1 MENFKCVVAFVAS
14 ACFLFAQGGCSDAR
28 RQAEEYWH
36 TGMERL
42 NENDLS
48 EAAACFQKSTEL
60 KPDFA
65 PSYAGL
71 GETSLRERDYAR
83 AEKYFTEALDLDSR
97 IVSAIAQ

>member
-1 MENFKCVVAFVAS
+1 MEKYKSLVAIVAS
-14 ACFLFAQGGCSDAR
+14 TCFLFAAVGCSDAR

-65 PSYAGL
+65 PSDAGL
-71 GETSLRERDYAR
+71 GETSLRERD
-83 AEKYFTEALDLDSR
+83 
-97 IVSAIAQ
+97 